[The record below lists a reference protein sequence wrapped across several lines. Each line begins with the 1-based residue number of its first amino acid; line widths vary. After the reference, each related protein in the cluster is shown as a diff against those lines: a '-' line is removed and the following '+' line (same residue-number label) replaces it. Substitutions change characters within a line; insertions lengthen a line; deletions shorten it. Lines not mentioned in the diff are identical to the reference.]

1 MTLAALILSERHHQ
15 RISHSKSTLKNHP
28 EFEEPRRTRGVLR
41 RERKQEACCCQSVL
55 AQLNSEHHC
64 GIFCGPLGSSEGLFA
79 KGDEKIDLTLEEVPS
94 SPGIPG
100 SQGTAALMEHVLG
113 TSWCAAFFYNHS
125 QHWLSPGCLPGPAP
139 RARSPLFISASPRNS
154 TKGKV
159 ILFSS
164 APGALKHRWGVGIRS
179 ESSY

>member
-1 MTLAALILSERHHQ
+1 MLQPVLS
-15 RISHSKSTLKNHP
+15 
-28 EFEEPRRTRGVLR
+28 
-41 RERKQEACCCQSVL
+41 
-55 AQLNSEHHC
+55 QLNSEHPC
-64 GIFCGPLGSSEGLFA
+64 GMFCGLLGPSEGSFA

-100 SQGTAALMEHVLG
+100 SQGTAALMERVLG

-125 QHWLSPGCLPGPAP
+125 QHWLSPGCLPGPSL
-139 RARSPLFISASPRNS
+139 RAILPLFISANPRNS

-164 APGALKHRWGVGIRS
+164 APGALKHK
-179 ESSY
+179 